1 MKKILYVGMDVHK
14 ESITVAT
21 AWGTDLSTG
30 CIPDE
35 VRLVG
40 TIPNTTAAVDNAI
53 RKLVGT
59 GAVPRFVYEAGPGG
73 YTLYR
78 HITASGFTCMVAA
91 PSLIPRKPGD
101 RVKTDGRDAVMLAR
115 LFRSGELTEV
125 YVPSEE
131 DEAIR
136 DLFRTR
142 CDVKNLERKAKQ
154 FLLSFLLR
162 QGVRYSGATNWT
174 KIHFAWLDALSLPQ
188 PAHQLALQEYIDT
201 VKHCGVRVQHIDA
214 MLLQEAQTWS
224 GLPLARAL
232 QSFRGI
238 SFLSALGLAAE
249 LGDIRR
255 FANPRQL
262 MSYVGLVPSEYSSG
276 ESKRRGRLTKMGN
289 THARWLLVEAAW
301 SYRLNARKSAA
312 LLQRQKDVE
321 QEVLAISWKAQV
333 RLCSRYQRLLHRG
346 KPKNKVIACIA
357 RELTGFIWA
366 VGQLPALGR
375 EKAISQ

>member
-14 ESITVAT
+14 ESITIAT
-21 AWGTDLSTG
+21 GWGLDLRTG
-30 CIPDE
+30 HIPEE

-40 TIPNTTAAVDNAI
+40 TIPNTIAAVDNAI

-59 GAVPRFVYEAGPGG
+59 GAVPLFVYEAGPGG
-73 YTLYR
+73 YSLYR
-78 HITASGFTCMVAA
+78 HLRANGFSCTVVA

-101 RVKTDGRDAVMLAR
+101 KVKTDSRDAIMLTR
-115 LFRSGELTEV
+115 LFRAGELTKI

-131 DEAIR
+131 DEAVR

-142 CDVKNLERKAKQ
+142 CDVKNLERRAKQ

-162 QGVRYSGATNWT
+162 QGIRYPGGTNWT
-174 KIHFAWLDALSLPQ
+174 KTHFTWLDALSLGQ

-201 VKHCGVRVQHIDA
+201 VTHCYARVQHIDD
-214 MLLQEAQTWS
+214 MLLQVAQTWS

-238 SFLSALGLAAE
+238 SFLSALGLTAE

-262 MSYVGLVPSEYSSG
+262 MSYVGLVPSENSSG
-276 ESKRRGRLTKMGN
+276 ESKRRSRLTKMGN
-289 THARWLLVEAAW
+289 THVRWLLVEAAW
-301 SYRLNARKSAA
+301 SYRLKARKSAG
-312 LLQRQKDVE
+312 LLRRQQDVD
-321 QEVLAISWKAQV
+321 QAILDISWKAQV
-333 RLCSRYQRLLHRG
+333 RLCNRYQRLLHGG

-357 RELTGFIWA
+357 RELAGFIWA
-366 VGQLPALGR
+366 VGQLPTMGR

>member
-14 ESITVAT
+14 ESITLAT
-21 AWGTDLSTG
+21 GWGMDLSTG
-30 CIPDE
+30 HIPDE

-40 TIPNTTAAVDNAI
+40 TIPNTTTAVDSAI
-53 RKLVGT
+53 RKLVST
-59 GAVPRFVYEAGPGG
+59 GAVPQFVYEAGPGG
-73 YTLYR
+73 YPLCR
-78 HITASGFTCMVAA
+78 HIQASGFSCTVVA

-101 RVKTDGRDAVMLAR
+101 KVKTDGRDAVMLTR
-115 LFRSGELTEV
+115 LFRAGELTKI

-131 DEAIR
+131 DEAVR

-162 QGVRYSGATNWT
+162 QGIRYPGATNWT
-174 KIHFAWLDALSLPQ
+174 KTHFTWLDALVLNH

-201 VKHCGVRVQHIDA
+201 VKHCCARVQHIDG
-214 MLLQEAQTWS
+214 MLLQVAQTWS
-224 GLPLARAL
+224 GQPLARAL

-238 SFLSALGLAAE
+238 SFFSALGLAAE

-255 FANPRQL
+255 FTTPGQL

-289 THARWLLVEAAW
+289 SHARWLLVEAAW
-301 SYRLNARKSAA
+301 SYRLKARKSID
-312 LLQRQKDVE
+312 LLRRQKDVP
-321 QEVLAISWKAQV
+321 QEVLDISWKAQV
-333 RLCSRYQRLLHRG
+333 RLCNRYQRLLHRG
-346 KPKNKVIACIA
+346 KPKNKVIASIA
-357 RELTGFIWA
+357 RELAGFIWA
-366 VGQLPALGR
+366 VGQLPAAGR
-375 EKAISQ
+375 EKAIFQ